1 MRRRM
6 ASFVAVPL
14 VVVCTEC
21 GDRFI
26 IVRQRQKLRLI
37 TADHADFRRVVI
49 VVFVVA
55 TPSGALRFALR
66 LGLAAWTA
74 CPPLAAI
81 APPATAPPSTS
92 RAFALRS
99 FGLARGRTALPLGF
113 IGFVVVVMPGVA
125 ALGMCRLLVPRR
137 IGLIPMVKHVVHS
150 VLGRIKRRI
159 VLMAA
164 GWSVAARFATALAAA
179 APTTPAPPF
188 STAFFTFATSFTL
201 TTNFT
206 VRSILAVR
214 AIVVI
219 GAIFVAGRPEFRF
232 VEFKPSVCRV
242 LGVLS

>member
-6 ASFVAVPL
+6 ASFVAVTVL
-14 VVVCTEC
+14 VVRTEC
-21 GDRFI
+21 GDRLI
-26 IVRQRQKLRLI
+26 IVRKRQKFRFI
-37 TADHADFRRVVI
+37 TADHADFRSVVI
-49 VVFVVA
+49 VVFFVA

-113 IGFVVVVMPGVA
+113 IGFVVVMPGVA

-159 VLMAA
+159 LLMAA
-164 GWSVAARFATALAAA
+164 GWSFAARFATALAAT
-179 APTTPAPPF
+179 APTTSTPPF
-188 STAFFTFATSFTL
+188 STALVPFAASFTL

-219 GAIFVAGRPEFRF
+219 GAIFVNRRPEFRF
-232 VEFKPSVCRV
+232 VAFEPSVCRV